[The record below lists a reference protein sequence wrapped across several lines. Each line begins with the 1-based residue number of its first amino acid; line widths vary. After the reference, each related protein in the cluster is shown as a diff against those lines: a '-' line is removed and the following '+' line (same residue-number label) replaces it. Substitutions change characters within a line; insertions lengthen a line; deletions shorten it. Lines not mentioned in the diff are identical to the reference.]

1 MAPNKDQIFTLL
13 LLLILVTSPGTL
25 KAASVPHKL
34 AVGTTYIGGQL
45 HWGFA
50 QKWALEF
57 RGLKSKQTTD
67 QETVTAYAYGARGY
81 RYFRSP
87 SRVRFFM
94 GLEGAA
100 TRSSSSSNDYKTT
113 GFALG
118 GFAGTELYLLK
129 RLSIGVDVGPYMLT
143 SQVRQSETTDG
154 DVAIVINTFMNFY
167 FL

>member
-1 MAPNKDQIFTLL
+1 
-13 LLLILVTSPGTL
+13 
-25 KAASVPHKL
+25 
-34 AVGTTYIGGQL
+34 
-45 HWGFA
+45 
-50 QKWALEF
+50 
-57 RGLKSKQTTD
+57 
-67 QETVTAYAYGARGY
+67 
-81 RYFRSP
+81 
-87 SRVRFFM
+87 M